1 MALLRFF
8 KVPKHQRYDYKP
20 RFYDPKKEEL
30 QKRLKEIEGA
40 KKGEI
45 EATKSRISNG
55 MRRGYARNYQTK
67 RQQMLR
73 SNMILLGVVLVL
85 LLVSYLFLT
94 KYLPQIVQSL
104 EGANQI

>member
-30 QKRLKEIEGA
+30 QKRLKEIEGV
-40 KKGEI
+40 KNGEI
-45 EATKSRISNG
+45 EATKSRISKG
-55 MRRGYARNYQTK
+55 MRRGYSTNYQTK

-94 KYLPQIVQSL
+94 KYLPQIVQSI